1 MGGLGG
7 WLANVA
13 TTANPGVAEQFR
25 EHIDPAWVDEALK
38 ATGTATVRHRRLPAP
53 RVVWLIIAM
62 ALFRNRPITEVADKL
77 DLALPGRRGPTASSS
92 AITQAR
98 ARLGE
103 EPMEWLFGRT
113 AQAWAHDS
121 ADRHRWRGLA
131 LYGVDGTTL
140 RVPDS
145 EDNRTEFGLASGGH
159 RGNSGFPLVRLVAL
173 MVLRSHLLAAVRFG
187 AYAKGEHAYATDL
200 WPGVPDDSLTIV
212 DRGFVA
218 AGVLVPLHRDGTNRH
233 WLTRAK
239 KNLRWRTVERLGR
252 HDELVEMKVSAQ
264 ARKQDPTL
272 PKTWI
277 ARAIR
282 YHRRGY
288 RPQVLLTSL
297 LNPVAYPAGEIVG
310 LYHERW
316 ELELGYDEIKTE
328 MLEREETL
336 RSRSPSAVRQEIWGV
351 LIAYN
356 LVRLEMEGVADEA
369 HVEPTRISFVVALRL
384 ICDEWSW
391 CAIAAP
397 GAIPRHLEDLRAS
410 LARFILP
417 PRRSQR
423 SYPRAVKIKMSN
435 YAKKRRPDQTTT
447 KTEVAK

>member
-1 MGGLGG
+1 MRLSES
-7 WLANVA
+7 LASVA
-13 TTANPGVAEQFR
+13 ASSNPGVAEDFR
-25 EHIDPAWVDEALK
+25 RHIDPSWVEEALQ
-38 ATGTATVRHRRLPAP
+38 ATGAATVRRRRLPAE
-53 RVVWLIIAM
+53 RVAWLVIAI

-77 DLALPGRRGPTASSS
+77 DLALPGERGPTASSS

-113 AQAWAHDS
+113 AQAWAHNS

-145 EDNRTEFGLASGGH
+145 EENRTEFGVASGGH
-159 RGNSGFPLVRLVAL
+159 RGNSGYPLVRLVAL
-173 MVLRSHLLAAVRFG
+173 MVLRSHLLATVRFG

-200 WPGVPDDSLTIV
+200 WSGVPDDSLTIV

-218 AGVLVPLHRDGTNRH
+218 AGVLVPLNRDGANRQ
-233 WLTRAK
+233 WLTRSK
-239 KNLRWRTVERLGR
+239 KNLRWRTVRRLGR
-252 HDELVEMKVSAQ
+252 NDELVEMDVSSH

-277 ARAIR
+277 SRAIR
-282 YHRRGY
+282 YHRKGY

-297 LNPVAYPAGEIVG
+297 LDPAAYPAAEIVG

-336 RSRSPSAVRQEIWGV
+336 RSRSPTAVRQEIWGV

-391 CAIAAP
+391 CAIASP
-397 GAIPRHLEDLRAS
+397 GAIPRHLTELRAS
-410 LARFILP
+410 LQRFILP
-417 PRRSQR
+417 PRRPER

-435 YAKKRRPDQTTT
+435 YAKKRRPDQATNNNG
-447 KTEVAK
+447 VAK

>member
-1 MGGLGG
+1 MRLSES
-7 WLANVA
+7 LTTVA
-13 TTANPGVAEQFR
+13 ASANPGMAEEFR
-25 EHIDPAWVDEALK
+25 QHIDAAWVEEALQ
-38 ATGTATVRHRRLPAP
+38 ATGTATIRRRRLPAP
-53 RVVWLIIAM
+53 RVAWLVIAM

-103 EPMEWLFGRT
+103 EPMAWLFGRT
-113 AQAWAHDS
+113 AEAWAHES

-145 EDNRTEFGLASGGH
+145 EENRREFGVASGGH
-159 RGNSGFPLVRLVAL
+159 RGNSGYPLVRLVAL
-173 MVLRSHLLAAVRFG
+173 MVLRSHLLATVRFG

-200 WPGVPDDSLTIV
+200 WSSVPDDSLTIV

-233 WLTRAK
+233 WLTRGK
-239 KNLRWRTVERLGR
+239 KNLRWRIVRRLGR
-252 HDELVEMKVSAQ
+252 NDELVEMDVSSH

-282 YHRRGY
+282 YHRKGY

-297 LNPVAYPAGEIVG
+297 LDPVAYPAAEIVG

-336 RSRSPSAVRQEIWGV
+336 RSRSPTAVRQEIWGV

-391 CAIAAP
+391 CAIASP
-397 GAIPRHLEDLRAS
+397 GAIPRHLNELRAS
-410 LARFILP
+410 LQRFILP
-417 PRRSQR
+417 PRRPER

-435 YAKKRRPDQTTT
+435 YAKKRRPDQATNNNG
-447 KTEVAK
+447 VAK